1 MEPDKIQ
8 AQAGLPL
15 DNAPDAYITALL
27 VPKGG
32 AIVTDR
38 AALEAIGHQVMT
50 GSTKRIMQQLA
61 HLMMARRLISPM
73 WLKEM

>member
-1 MEPDKIQ
+1 MVRCHANLESDHEAFTVACKRLLLEPDKIQ

-38 AALEAIGHQVMT
+38 AALEAIGI
-50 GSTKRIMQQLA
+50 R
-61 HLMMARRLISPM
+61 
-73 WLKEM
+73 